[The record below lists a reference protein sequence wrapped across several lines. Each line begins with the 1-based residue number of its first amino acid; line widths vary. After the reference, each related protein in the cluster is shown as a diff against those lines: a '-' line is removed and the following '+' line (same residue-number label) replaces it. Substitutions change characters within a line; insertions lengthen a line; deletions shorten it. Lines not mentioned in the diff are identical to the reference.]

1 MCEDLAL
8 ILATVLEE
16 MMAYGYERFLL
27 KLADQVEA
35 DNRGINDGITVEP
48 LTRSGLFLASHIVG
62 GAR

>member
-35 DNRGINDGITVEP
+35 
-48 LTRSGLFLASHIVG
+48 LTTWANK
-62 GAR
+62 